1 MRAADWFTILHGTT
15 AVIELEVTYKS
26 VTGTSMDHLPTLND
40 VLAQALG
47 CIDSPPLPP
56 ATPRSARPLRR
67 FVGVVPDESSQG
79 LLIVSGRMQLDGDG
93 LERIHHDAVP

>member
-47 CIDSPPLPP
+47 VRRFT
-56 ATPRSARPLRR
+56 TPTACNTPLRTAPASFR
-67 FVGVVPDESSQG
+67 RRRP
-79 LLIVSGRMQLDGDG
+79 R
-93 LERIHHDAVP
+93 